1 MYTTLALELMISLP
15 QLLIDMEII
24 IDVYV
29 YMD

>member
-1 MYTTLALELMISLP
+1 MYTTLELELMISLP